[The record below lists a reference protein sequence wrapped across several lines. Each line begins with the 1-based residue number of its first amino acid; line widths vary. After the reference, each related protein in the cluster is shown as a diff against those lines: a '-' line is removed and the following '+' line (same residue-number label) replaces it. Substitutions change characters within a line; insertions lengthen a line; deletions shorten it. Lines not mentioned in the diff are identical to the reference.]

1 MSGSRGAG
9 RAVMASVSESTHPPL
24 FRRHARRPRLTRL
37 LDESTAQAIL
47 ITAPAGYGKT
57 TLAAEWL
64 QGREDVVWYRATAA
78 SADLAAFSA
87 GLADVVAPLVP
98 GAGERLRQRLHVAEA
113 PEKAVRPLAE
123 LLAQD
128 LAAWPKGAWLV
139 IDDYHLLA
147 DSTPVE
153 EFVDWLLTL
162 SDIRVLVTTRQRPI
176 WASARRVLYGEITEI
191 GRDQLAMTNE
201 EATRVLDDRPSEAVR
216 ALVVQAEGW
225 PALIGLA
232 ALSASAALPE
242 ERVSDALFRY
252 FAEEVFRREPQD
264 VQRFMLLSSIPSA
277 IDVRVSRDALGFSD
291 PRVLLRQLTEQGTL
305 QETDSGDLRFHPLL
319 RDFLRRKLEMEEPD
333 LFEQGTARIIEHA
346 RKNQHWSEA
355 VELAIHTDRLRVAA
369 EIVGEAAPSLLRAGR
384 LETLDKWLAECGAEM
399 LETPAAALAKSEA
412 LTRQGRLSAAASLAD
427 GTLRRLSAHDPW
439 RSRACFL
446 AGQAM
451 HLLSDDQR
459 ALAYHMEAKRSART
473 PYDSASAL
481 WGCFLAASELELD
494 NAGDYLDELQ
504 VLTVDEIDG
513 RLRLA
518 AGRVLSASRR
528 GSFAGTWDEVMA
540 LVPLADYATD
550 PMVKSSFLARAGEL
564 NIALARYG
572 KAESFLNQAIH
583 ICDEL
588 QLDFATALCLE
599 LRAIAEIGLRKFHAV
614 RQTLDRLTHLSR
626 DQEDPYVELACQK
639 LVIQLALGEGAAKG
653 LSAGLQAPPKTELQR
668 SGTGEYHAL
677 LAIAAA
683 CIGDFERAEEE
694 ARFAREVT
702 DSIEAT
708 FYSRWA
714 VLIATFARTGPSKHL
729 TADVSNL
736 VALARRHAFVHS
748 FVVAYRAYPRVL
760 ELLAADH
767 KTTQIAREVLAI
779 AGDEALA
786 HKYLRAKEA
795 AASND
800 RHNPLTDREFEVL
813 RLVAE
818 GLSNAEIA
826 ARLFISPST
835 AKVHVH
841 HILEK
846 AGAANRLQAVRKLE
860 RLLE

>member
-9 RAVMASVSESTHPPL
+9 RAVMASVRETTHPPL

-64 QGREDVVWYRATAA
+64 QGREDVVWYRATAS

-98 GAGERLRQRLHVAEA
+98 GAGERLRQRLRVADV
-113 PEKAVRPLAE
+113 PEKAVRPLAD

-128 LAAWPKGAWLV
+128 LAAWPENALLV
-139 IDDYHLLA
+139 IDDYHLVA

-162 SDIRVLVTTRQRPI
+162 SSIRVLVTTRRRPI

-201 EATRVLDDRPSEAVR
+201 EAARVLDSRSSEAVR
-216 ALVVQAEGW
+216 ALVAQAEGW

-242 ERVSDALFRY
+242 ERMSEALFRY
-252 FAEEVFRREPQD
+252 FAEEVFRREPEE
-264 VQRFMLLSSIPSA
+264 VQRLMLLSSIPST
-277 IDVRVSRDALGFSD
+277 IDVRVSRDVLGFRNPNS
-291 PRVLLRQLTEQGTL
+291 LLRQLAERGTL
-305 QETDSGDLRFHPLL
+305 QETESGDLRFHPLL
-319 RDFLRRKLEMEEPD
+319 RDFLWRKLEVEDPD
-333 LFEQGTARIIEHA
+333 VFQQSTARVIEDA
-346 RKNQHWSEA
+346 RKNQDWSEA
-355 VELAIHTDRLRVAA
+355 IDLAIKTARLQVAA
-369 EIVGEAAPSLLRAGR
+369 EIVGEAAPSLLKAGR
-384 LETLDKWLAECGAEM
+384 LETLDKWLAECGAVA
-399 LETPAAALAKSEA
+399 LETPAGALVKAEA

-427 GTLRRLSAHDPW
+427 ATLRRLTAQDPW

-446 AGQAM
+446 AGQAL
-451 HLLSDDQR
+451 HLLSEDQR
-459 ALAYHMEAKRSART
+459 ALAYHTEAKRHART
-473 PYDSASAL
+473 PHDRASAL

-494 NAGDYLDELQ
+494 DAASFLDELQ
-504 VLTVDEIDG
+504 ALTGDEVDG
-513 RLRLA
+513 RLRIA
-518 AGRVLSASRR
+518 AGRVLAASRR
-528 GSFAGTWDEVMA
+528 GSFAGMWEEMLG

-550 PMVKSSFLARAGEL
+550 PMVKSSFFARAGEL

-572 KAESFLNQAIH
+572 KGELFLNQAIH

-599 LRAIAEIGLRKFHAV
+599 LRAITEIGLRRFRAV
-614 RQTLDRLTHLSR
+614 RQTLGQLIQLSR

-639 LVIQLALGEGAAKG
+639 LDIQLALGEGAAKG
-653 LSAGLQAPPKTELQR
+653 LTAGFQATPKTELQR
-668 SGTGEYHAL
+668 SGAGEYHAL
-677 LAIAAA
+677 RAIAAA
-683 CIGDFERAEEE
+683 CIGNSKRAKEE
-694 ARFAREVT
+694 ALRAREVT

-714 VLIATFARTGPSKHL
+714 ELIAAFANTGPSKEVIAE
-729 TADVSNL
+729 TSKL
-736 VALARRHAFVHS
+736 VALARRHGFIHS
-748 FVVAYRAYPRVL
+748 FVVAYRAYPRIL
-760 ELLAADH
+760 ELVAADR
-767 KTTQIAREVLAI
+767 KASQIAREVLASVE
-779 AGDEALA
+779 DEALER
-786 HKYLRAKEA
+786 KYLGAKTA
-795 AASND
+795 GAPSD
-800 RHNPLTDREFEVL
+800 QQNPLTDREHEVL
-813 RLVAE
+813 LLMAE
-818 GLSNAEIA
+818 GLSNADIA

-860 RLLE
+860 RLLN

>member
-1 MSGSRGAG
+1 
-9 RAVMASVSESTHPPL
+9 MASVSEITHPPL

-87 GLADVVAPLVP
+87 GVADVVAPLVP
-98 GAGERLRQRLHVAEA
+98 GAGERLRQRLRVAEA
-113 PEKAVRPLAE
+113 PDKAVRPLAD

-128 LAAWPKGAWLV
+128 LAAWPKDAWLV
-139 IDDYHLLA
+139 VDDYHLVA

-162 SDIRVLVTTRQRPI
+162 SDIRLLVTTRRRPI
-176 WASARRVLYGEITEI
+176 WASARRILYGEVTEI

-201 EATRVLDDRPSEAVR
+201 EAARVLDGRSSEAVR

-232 ALSASAALPE
+232 ALSASAALPD
-242 ERVSDALFRY
+242 ERVSEALFRY
-252 FAEEVFRREPQD
+252 FAEEVFRREPED
-264 VQRFMLLSSIPSA
+264 VQRFMLLNSIPSSLDA
-277 IDVRVSRDALGFSD
+277 RVSRDALGFLH
-291 PRVLLRQLTEQGTL
+291 PNALLHQLTEHGTL
-305 QETDSGDLRFHPLL
+305 QETESGDLRFHPLL
-319 RDFLRRKLEMEEPD
+319 REFLWRKLEVEEPGV
-333 LFEQGTARIIEHA
+333 FEQSTAQVIEDA
-346 RKNQHWSEA
+346 RKNQDWSEA
-355 VELAIHTDRLRVAA
+355 VELAIKTGRLRVAA
-369 EIVGEAAPSLLRAGR
+369 EIIGEAAPSLLKAGR
-384 LETLDKWLAECGAEM
+384 LETLDKWLAECGAET
-399 LETPAAALAKSEA
+399 LETPAASLAKAEA

-427 GTLRRLSAHDPW
+427 DTLRRLSGQDPW

-451 HLLSDDQR
+451 HLLSEDQR
-459 ALAYHMEAKRSART
+459 ALAYHTEAKRNAQT
-473 PYDSASAL
+473 PYDRASAL
-481 WGCFLAASELELD
+481 WGCFLAASELELQD
-494 NAGDYLDELQ
+494 AASFLDELQ
-504 VLTVDEIDG
+504 ALTVDEVDG
-513 RLRLA
+513 RLRIA
-518 AGRVLSASRR
+518 AGRVLAASRR
-528 GSFAGTWDEVMA
+528 GSFAGTWDELMA

-550 PMVKSSFLARAGEL
+550 PMVKSSFFARAGEL
-564 NIALARYG
+564 NIALARYAKG
-572 KAESFLNQAIH
+572 ELFLNHAVH

-599 LRAIAEIGLRKFHAV
+599 LRTIAEIGLQKFHAA
-614 RQTLDRLTHLSR
+614 RETLDRLTQHSR

-639 LVIQLALGEGAAKG
+639 LVIQLALGEGATKG
-653 LSAGLQAPPKTELQR
+653 LAAGLQAPPKTELQR
-668 SGTGEYHAL
+668 SGAGEYHAL

-683 CIGDFERAEEE
+683 CIGNSERAKEE
-694 ARFAREVT
+694 ARLARDVT

-708 FYSRWA
+708 FYSKWA
-714 VLIATFARTGPSKHL
+714 ELIAMFASTGPSQRL
-729 TADVSNL
+729 TADAWSL
-736 VALARRHAFVHS
+736 VALARRHGFIHS

-760 ELLAADH
+760 QLLAADH
-767 KTTQIAREVLAI
+767 KASQMAREVLASV
-779 AGDEALA
+779 ADEALA
-786 HKYLRAKEA
+786 RKYLRAKEA
-795 AASND
+795 AASDND
-800 RHNPLTDREFEVL
+800 NLLTDREHEVL
-813 RLVAE
+813 LLMAE
-818 GLSNAEIA
+818 GLSNADIA

-860 RLLE
+860 RFLA